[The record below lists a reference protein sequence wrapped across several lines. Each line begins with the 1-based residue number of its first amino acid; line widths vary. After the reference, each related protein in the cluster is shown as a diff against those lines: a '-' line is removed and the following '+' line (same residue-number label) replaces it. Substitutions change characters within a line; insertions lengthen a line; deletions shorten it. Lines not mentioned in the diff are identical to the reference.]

1 MIASEISN
9 PRPVHTTQSSTDP
22 FIILLCDSKLLLKE
36 LCPMFLYVA
45 DNFFI
50 EENLLRFKVK
60 YSNLYL
66 EGFGERSIS
75 RYV

>member
-1 MIASEISN
+1 
-9 PRPVHTTQSSTDP
+9 
-22 FIILLCDSKLLLKE
+22 
-36 LCPMFLYVA
+36 MFLYVA